1 MEARV
6 GRVIQVELLTDTHR
20 IIGNLLTGEMRL
32 TDLLNFGSP
41 DDPIVLEEVSTT
53 PIENPSAEAL
63 VRDFA
68 HINRDAIALALPH
81 EPPTTPEERL
91 RVRPFEY
98 IVKVQYEVLASV
110 PPFAV
115 NGNLHLAKQADVRT
129 ALASLKQTFVPLT
142 GSRAVYTPQPE
153 IRWSNEV
160 IIINRRRA
168 QIFWPP
174 RR

>member
-1 MEARV
+1 MQASA
-6 GRVIQVELLTDTHR
+6 GRVIQVEFLTDTHR
-20 IIGNLLTGEMRL
+20 IIGSLLTGELRL
-32 TDLLNFGSP
+32 TDLLNFGAL

-53 PIENPSAEAL
+53 PIENPSAEPL

-68 HINRDAIALALPH
+68 QINRDAIALGVPH
-81 EPPTTPEERL
+81 EPPTTPQDRQ
-91 RVRPFEY
+91 RIRPFEY
-98 IVKVQYEVLASV
+98 IEKAKYEVLVSV

-115 NGNLHLAKQADVRT
+115 NGYLHLAKQADVRT
-129 ALASLKQTFVPLT
+129 ALATLKQTFVPLT
-142 GSRAVYTPQPE
+142 GARAVYTPQPE
-153 IRWSNEV
+153 IRWSSEV